1 MVSAAQVISPQKASK
16 YKRELTHEL
25 PNDKDI
31 REQIVKHQAWLV
43 AASARVFPMQ
53 AHDSDADH
61 HDRVDQES
69 LDNAHWKS
77 AQGGFLT
84 TLHGDVEERLPQA
97 IKFTRVRERTKLLD
111 ACVLPEQ
118 VRRLCRR
125 AGVSRHQTNGRGR
138 RTSSEDSVPQA
149 FKHVCD
155 LYLFKLC
162 KEISRPCK
170 HLRIKI
176 FTEDILREALR
187 SSHLNLIGS
196 YRMRQAMGQS
206 MKHYRNK
213 TGDERWRGTEE
224 EIYHERNTNAG
235 PCLTFPRS
243 SFLQLVRLYLAEQAS
258 FENPLKPSTG
268 VIDCIQLLLES
279 ILIDALEKARYM
291 VRQTTPKQGS
301 RSIPRAT
308 LLGRDLKTVL
318 VILASSN
325 PILQGR
331 LRTLGNPTLSRRRR
345 PSRVTLCGS
354 AHAKVKA
361 KVKGK
366 APARARALAR
376 AKKT

>member
-1 MVSAAQVISPQKASK
+1 
-16 YKRELTHEL
+16 
-25 PNDKDI
+25 
-31 REQIVKHQAWLV
+31 
-43 AASARVFPMQ
+43 
-53 AHDSDADH
+53 
-61 HDRVDQES
+61 
-69 LDNAHWKS
+69 
-77 AQGGFLT
+77 
-84 TLHGDVEERLPQA
+84 
-97 IKFTRVRERTKLLD
+97 
-111 ACVLPEQ
+111 
-118 VRRLCRR
+118 
-125 AGVSRHQTNGRGR
+125 
-138 RTSSEDSVPQA
+138 
-149 FKHVCD
+149 
-155 LYLFKLC
+155 
-162 KEISRPCK
+162 
-170 HLRIKI
+170 
-176 FTEDILREALR
+176 
-187 SSHLNLIGS
+187 
-196 YRMRQAMGQS
+196 

-213 TGDERWRGTEE
+213 TGDERWRGTEA

-258 FENPLKPSTG
+258 FENPRKPSAG

-291 VRQTTPKQGS
+291 VRQTTPV

-318 VILASSN
+318 IFLVSSN